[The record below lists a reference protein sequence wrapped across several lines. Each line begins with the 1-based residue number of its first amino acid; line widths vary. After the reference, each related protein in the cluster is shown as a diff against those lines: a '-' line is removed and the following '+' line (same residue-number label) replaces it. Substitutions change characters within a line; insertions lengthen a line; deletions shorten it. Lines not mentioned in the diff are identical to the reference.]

1 MLLQMALFHSFL
13 WLSSIIYFI
22 IYMCVCVYMYIF
34 INSLVDGYL
43 VCFHILT
50 IVNNAAINTGVL
62 VPFQIRVFIFFRY
75 MLRSGIVGSYGNSM
89 FSFLRNFHTVFHSGC
104 TNLHSQQ
111 QCRRAPFSLHLRWF
125 QNPFCISMEFS
136 PGMFAWATVVL
147 RES

>member
-1 MLLQMALFHSFL
+1 
-13 WLSSIIYFI
+13 
-22 IYMCVCVYMYIF
+22 MCVCVYMYIF

-111 QCRRAPFSLHLRWF
+111 QCRRAPFSPQLR
-125 QNPFCISMEFS
+125 
-136 PGMFAWATVVL
+136 
-147 RES
+147 